1 MTLDTLL
8 LFTLDGAMEAILNEE
23 GGIQNTDNAILLQL
37 LLPDRCQVDRQFAL
51 QLDFRPQISIKID
64 NSVLQHR
71 TVIMWKGKPLHMTA
85 ALSPSLVTTDQY
97 LYLRSNFS
105 WFPAGWRGGPRCRPQ
120 QWLQAAEPR
129 AALRP
134 GGRDHFYSDLQRPN
148 YSEKSSGQPQR
159 P

>member
-71 TVIMWKGKPLHMTA
+71 TVIM
-85 ALSPSLVTTDQY
+85 
-97 LYLRSNFS
+97 
-105 WFPAGWRGGPRCRPQ
+105 
-120 QWLQAAEPR
+120 
-129 AALRP
+129 
-134 GGRDHFYSDLQRPN
+134 
-148 YSEKSSGQPQR
+148 
-159 P
+159 